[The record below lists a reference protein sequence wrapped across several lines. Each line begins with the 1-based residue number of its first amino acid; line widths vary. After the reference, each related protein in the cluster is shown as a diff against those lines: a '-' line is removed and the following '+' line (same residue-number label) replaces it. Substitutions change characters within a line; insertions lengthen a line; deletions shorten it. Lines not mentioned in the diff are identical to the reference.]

1 MTLTLGYL
9 CDHPA
14 AAPVLARWHWQ
25 EWATIIPRWSEAEA
39 LAELRTHTRR
49 RHLPTTIVAYD
60 GAELVG
66 SASLLAEDMPDFPPL
81 SPWLASVFVRPDRRG
96 KGLGQALAR
105 RVLLEAAALGHA
117 RVYLFTTDQAGWY
130 ARMGWQVEQA
140 CASGGHP
147 GVIMATDTARHGA
160 SF

>member
-1 MTLTLGYL
+1 MTVTLGYL
-9 CDHPA
+9 CDHPD

-25 EWATIIPRWSEAEA
+25 EWAAIIPGWSEAEA

-49 RHLPTTIVAYD
+49 RHLPTTIVAYA

-81 SPWLASVFVRPDRRG
+81 TPWLASVFVQPDRRG
-96 KGLGQALAR
+96 QGLGEMLAR
-105 RVLLEAAALGHA
+105 RVLEEAAALGHA
-117 RVYLFTTDQAGWY
+117 RVYLYTTHHAGWY
-130 ARMGWQVEQA
+130 ARMGWRVEQA
-140 CASGGHP
+140 FASGGEP